1 MGSAAAAL
9 DAMEPLEARAA
20 LMRCCGSS
28 RWADAMLAR
37 FPFYADTALHE
48 AADEV
53 WANMGEE
60 DVREAMSHHPRIGA
74 DLAVLR
80 AKFAATETWSKNEQA
95 GIGSADEATLIALRD
110 GNARYD
116 ERFGHVFLVCA
127 TGKSAAEMLALLEA
141 RIDNA
146 AEDELRIAKEEQRKI
161 THIRLEKLG
170 ASETS

>member
-9 DAMEPLEARAA
+9 DAMEPDEARAA
-20 LMRCCGSS
+20 LMRCCGSR
-28 RWADAMLAR
+28 RWADAMVAR
-37 FPFYADTALHE
+37 FPFYADAALHE

-53 WANMGEE
+53 WAAASEE

-74 DLAVLR
+74 DLGALR
-80 AKFAATETWSKNEQA
+80 AKFAATERWSTTEQA
-95 GIGSADEATLIALRD
+95 GMGAADEATLLALRD

-116 ERFGHVFLVCA
+116 ARFGHVFLVCA

-141 RIDNA
+141 RIDNTP
-146 AEDELRIAKEEQRKI
+146 EEELRIAKEEQRKI

-170 ASETS
+170 LESA